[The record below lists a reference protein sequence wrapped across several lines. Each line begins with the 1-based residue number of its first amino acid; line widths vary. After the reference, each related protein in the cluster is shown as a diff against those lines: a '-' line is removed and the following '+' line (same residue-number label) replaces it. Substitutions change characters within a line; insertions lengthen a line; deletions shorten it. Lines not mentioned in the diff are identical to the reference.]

1 MSISAGFTSAE
12 IREFVVEY
20 HLLP

>member
-20 HLLP
+20 HL